1 MASSERESPGAR
13 SGHVDTRVNGSLSF
27 EPPEASVSSAGP
39 NAAAERRPGP
49 VGSSRPA
56 IETPIHVSRT
66 ASDVNA
72 FPIHASKVQ
81 RPPLRDHTLARD
93 RLLDWLSAKIHHRLV
108 LVTAEAGYGKTT
120 LLADF
125 SGRTRLPTLWYR
137 LDEGDRDWV
146 TILNYLV
153 AAGRELDP
161 DFAPTT
167 WSMLGELGT
176 SGSSKDAVL
185 ASFLRELQ
193 PLGERGAVWVFDDY
207 HAVEDVPD
215 VEQIVREIVVR

>member
-1 MASSERESPGAR
+1 MASSERGSAGTR
-13 SGHVDTRVNGSLSF
+13 SGRVDTPANGSLSF
-27 EPPEASVSSAGP
+27 EPPEASVNPAGP
-39 NAAAERRPGP
+39 HAAAERGP

-56 IETPIHVSRT
+56 IETPSHVPRT
-66 ASDVNA
+66 AHTVNA

-81 RPPLRDHTLARD
+81 RPALREQTLARH

-137 LDEGDRDWV
+137 LDETDRDWL

-153 AAGRELDP
+153 AAGDRKSTRLN
-161 DFAPTT
+161 
-167 WSMLGELGT
+167 
-176 SGSSKDAVL
+176 SSHVEISYAV
-185 ASFLRELQ
+185 F
-193 PLGERGAVWVFDDY
+193 
-207 HAVEDVPD
+207 
-215 VEQIVREIVVR
+215 